1 MFTKYYQAYKHF
13 QAYRRAITR
22 HKRNSIRVTSKS
34 TRQFWQETK
43 TIKMAV
49 LHRDIANNEL
59 FITPIRGLYDE
70 YSMSVEEFKDK
81 NAQIMKN
88 RWVDTTHGDNG
99 EKIYELFNP
108 GEAGDIIKE
117 NLQEW
122 LCDNRFEITS
132 SISIALRNHERS
144 YADWFRY
151 IEEMS
156 GPDELA
162 LYSLSRKY
170 GVHTSVF
177 NKSYIWTTLMNHVNI
192 PDEEIIAK
200 SGVNLVFLGPC
211 KYGIVKNIRTPQA
224 QPPKPSATSGKCTRT
239 RGKITVRDSTG
250 GKSSRGTGRGTAKR
264 PTSSRT
270 LSSTRQQNYGITP
283 SQPSRVSKRTKPQI
297 DYLALNDGLEE
308 DTPAS
313 PKRRRRSSDRP
324 KSEPSTRRLWA
335 QQQMGSPKA
344 SSTLSGVPATTENV
358 TSNTTDVAQHSETL
372 EGVPP
377 TSESGNLT
385 LTGVPTNN
393 TLPDLVLNRTD
404 NGDQEF
410 NAAQALI
417 ALGDSLESTVDD
429 IDENA
434 MLMPIG
440 GRGVLPLDVAPQPLQ
455 LDQVNVDAAIA
466 EMVQTEEH
474 ELMPRTDVTN
484 NEPEYDKNDAT
495 KDDKGEPAPEDEDDV
510 PLATLAKTLDDP
522 KAKVKGVLKTKLY
535 GLKKKPTSNRSF
547 KCPLC
552 ETWKSTTHRL
562 NEHFKRRH
570 PPMQCGICGRS
581 FDIPSSLSRHMYDHD
596 VRRYNCNKCEQS
608 FHFESELKSHWVS
621 HRSKSKPSFQ
631 CMKSKCGRWFMR
643 KWDLTQHLQSHS
655 GKKFKCEYKNCSFS
669 TETDKQL
676 KEHYK
681 SHSDDCTVK
690 CKSCGKGFKYRS
702 GLKRHRDAGC

>member
-1 MFTKYYQAYKHF
+1 M
-13 QAYRRAITR
+13 
-22 HKRNSIRVTSKS
+22 
-34 TRQFWQETK
+34 
-43 TIKMAV
+43 
-49 LHRDIANNEL
+49 
-59 FITPIRGLYDE
+59 PIRGLYEE
-70 YSMSVEEFKDK
+70 YAMSVDEFKDK
-81 NAQIMKN
+81 NAKIMKN

-108 GEAGDIIKE
+108 DEAGDVIKE

-132 SISIALRNHERS
+132 SISIALRNHERT

-170 GVHTSVF
+170 GVHTSIF
-177 NKSYIWTTLMNHVNI
+177 NKSYIWTTLMNHVNVS
-192 PDEEIIAK
+192 DEDIIAK
-200 SGVNLVFLGPC
+200 SGVNLVFLGPT
-211 KYGIVKNIRTPQA
+211 KYGIIKNIRAPHP
-224 QPPKPSATSGKCTRT
+224 QPPKPPTSSSRRT
-239 RGKITVRDSTG
+239 RGKTTVRDSTR
-250 GKSSRGTGRGTAKR
+250 GKKSVRGTGRGSAKR

-270 LSSTRQQNYGITP
+270 LSSSRQQNYGINP
-283 SQPSRVSKRTKPQI
+283 SQPSRVSKRTRPQI
-297 DYLALNDGLEE
+297 DYLALNDGLDE
-308 DTPAS
+308 DTPTS
-313 PKRRRRSSDRP
+313 PKRRRRGSDRP
-324 KSEPSTRRLWA
+324 RSEPSSRRLWA
-335 QQQMGSPKA
+335 QRQMGSPKA
-344 SSTLSGVPATTENV
+344 ASTLSGVPATSGN
-358 TSNTTDVAQHSETL
+358 TSTNITVLAQQSETL

-377 TSESGNLT
+377 TTESDNLT
-385 LTGVPTNN
+385 LTGVQTHDI
-393 TLPDLVLNRTD
+393 LPDLVLNRDLAGTD
-404 NGDQEF
+404 QDNNNQEL

-417 ALGDSLESTVDD
+417 ALGDSLESTADD

-434 MLMPIG
+434 ALMSIG
-440 GRGVLPLDVAPQPLQ
+440 GGGPLPVDVAPQPLQ

-466 EMVQTEEH
+466 EIVQNEEQ
-474 ELMPRTDVTN
+474 ELMPGIDERPV
-484 NEPEYDKNDAT
+484 EPEQT
-495 KDDKGEPAPEDEDDV
+495 KKESTVVNKDPDPDPEDEDNV
-510 PLATLAKTLDDP
+510 PLATLAKTLEKSKSP
-522 KAKVKGVLKTKLY
+522 VKGVLKTKTY
-535 GLKKKPTSNRSF
+535 GLKKKPSSNRSF

-552 ETWKSTTHRL
+552 ETWKSTTQRL

-596 VRRYNCNKCEQS
+596 ERLYHCNKCEQS
-608 FHFESELKSHWVS
+608 FHFESELKSHRVS

-643 KWDLTQHLQSHS
+643 KWDLTLHLQKHS
-655 GKKFKCEYKNCSFS
+655 SKKLKCEYKNCSFS

-681 SHSDDCTVK
+681 SHSDDCTLK

-702 GLKRHRDAGC
+702 GLKRHRDNGC